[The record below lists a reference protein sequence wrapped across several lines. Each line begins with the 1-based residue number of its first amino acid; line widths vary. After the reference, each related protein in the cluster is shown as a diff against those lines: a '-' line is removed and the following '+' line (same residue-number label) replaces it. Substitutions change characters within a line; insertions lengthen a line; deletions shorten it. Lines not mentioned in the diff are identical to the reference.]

1 MIRRPPRST
10 RTDTLFPYT
19 TLFRSIQTFGPGGQW
34 QAGSDDEHASHFT
47 VRHDGQV
54 AGTVQWTLTGEHNK
68 MNALAAL
75 AAAEHL
81 GIRAQAGIEALA
93 AFHGAQWALEQ
104 PGIVAAIDSHAS
116 LPHHTHAIPPH
127 SDRPRGPTL

>member
-81 GIRAQAGIEALA
+81 GIRAQAGIEALS
-93 AFHGAQWALEQ
+93 AFQGVKRRMEL
-104 PGIVAAIDSHAS
+104 
-116 LPHHTHAIPPH
+116 
-127 SDRPRGPTL
+127 RGKIGRANV